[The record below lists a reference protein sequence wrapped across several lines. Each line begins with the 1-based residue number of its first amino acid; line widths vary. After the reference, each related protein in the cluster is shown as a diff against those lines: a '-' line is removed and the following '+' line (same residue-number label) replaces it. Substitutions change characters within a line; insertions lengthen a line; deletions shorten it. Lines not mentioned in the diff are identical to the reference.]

1 MLSSP
6 PPAERVIASPAW
18 PTALQHAA
26 LLLVITAGVSA
37 AWLVA
42 RDEPMREP
50 AANAALHIPGGF
62 GVTSLASDAAAAP
75 PQATGAFVAGL
86 PIELAAASEVR
97 SAFSLA
103 VEAAAFRVTDGIVQ
117 QPTAA
122 AAATAEAVAAAPL
135 PSTAPSVAAA
145 ARATATPLAEPTP
158 AVVQVTA
165 PATAAPAVAAAPAA
179 ARHAT
184 LADLEAALA
193 RSRWPAELWPRVIS
207 VAGCESGTDTN
218 RDGYK
223 DIFDTHAIGSGGT
236 TYGVMQ
242 VHRGHRFAVP
252 LDLFALDDN
261 LEAAYIV
268 WERAGGSFAPW
279 GCR

>member
-1 MLSSP
+1 M
-6 PPAERVIASPAW
+6 
-18 PTALQHAA
+18 
-26 LLLVITAGVSA
+26 
-37 AWLVA
+37 
-42 RDEPMREP
+42 
-50 AANAALHIPGGF
+50 
-62 GVTSLASDAAAAP
+62 
-75 PQATGAFVAGL
+75 
-86 PIELAAASEVR
+86 
-97 SAFSLA
+97 
-103 VEAAAFRVTDGIVQ
+103 
-117 QPTAA
+117 
-122 AAATAEAVAAAPL
+122 
-135 PSTAPSVAAA
+135 
-145 ARATATPLAEPTP
+145 
-158 AVVQVTA
+158 QVTA
-165 PATAAPAVAAAPAA
+165 PATAAPAVAAAPVD

-193 RSRWPAELWPRVIS
+193 WSRWPAELWPRVIS

-223 DIFDTHAIGSGGT
+223 DAFDTHAIGSGGT

-242 VHRGHRFAVP
+242 VHRGHRFPVP